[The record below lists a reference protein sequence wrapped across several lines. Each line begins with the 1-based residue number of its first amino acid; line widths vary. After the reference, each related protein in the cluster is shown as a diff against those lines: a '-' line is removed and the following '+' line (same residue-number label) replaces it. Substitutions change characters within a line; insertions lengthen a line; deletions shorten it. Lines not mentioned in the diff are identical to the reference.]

1 MKRAL
6 LTAVII
12 FLSVAVMFSFKANSQ
27 EAQDKAAEPE
37 KKESVEKKSE
47 AAKAAEPKSARIVQ
61 EVILEDFESSQYG
74 NNNIQFKATTNQ
86 SAGIAIRDQFPAPAN
101 NSKKYLGVKVLG
113 RRGDIINI
121 IPAKKLT
128 IDKQCKSIS
137 MWVYGKNF
145 PGEISIM
152 LRDAAN
158 TSHRLI
164 MGNLDYLGWRKLSV
178 NIPPTVKQSDEHLSQ
193 KREIEITR
201 IMYNP
206 GNIGHVLKQSYIYVD
221 DISANVRDKFYD
233 RQSDEW

>member
-1 MKRAL
+1 MKKAL

-12 FLSVAVMFSFKANSQ
+12 FLSISVIFSFKANSQ
-27 EAQDKAAEPE
+27 EAQEKAAEPD
-37 KKESVEKKSE
+37 KKESIEKK
-47 AAKAAEPKSARIVQ
+47 AEQKSARIVQ
-61 EVILEDFESSQYG
+61 EVVLEDFESTQYS
-74 NNNIQFKATTNQ
+74 NANIQFKKTNDQ

-101 NSKKYLGVKVLG
+101 NSKKYLGVKVFG
-113 RRGDIINI
+113 KRGDVVNI

-128 IDKQCKSIS
+128 IDKQCRSIS

-178 NIPPTVKQSDEHLSQ
+178 NIPPAVKQSDEHLSQ

-206 GNIGHVLKQSYIYVD
+206 GNVGHVLKQSYIYID
-221 DISANVRDKFYD
+221 DISATVREKFYD